1 MALNLMIVVL
11 FIIDFFIRVAAGFD
25 EVSVFGLILS
35 LLFNLL
41 FEDELCCV
49 FGGAAH
55 FFEDG
60 S

>member
-1 MALNLMIVVL
+1 MATVP
-11 FIIDFFIRVAAGFD
+11 
-25 EVSVFGLILS
+25 EVPDRTISRTSMTVPRQGVNEPFEHLS

-55 FFEDG
+55 FFQDD